1 MYDDEVLRDEYEE
14 AASAGPGK
22 MALPITLTL
31 VGLGAISIAFL
42 LASRPDVRTA
52 ATLDYEEDGYD
63 VENFDVVKDKP
74 FIYSICE

>member
-1 MYDDEVLRDEYEE
+1 MYDDEVLRDQQDE
-14 AASAGPGK
+14 AVPENSGK

-42 LASRPDVRTA
+42 LAARPDVRTSA
-52 ATLDYEEDGYD
+52 RDYEEEGYD